1 MISKKKVFIIGGI
14 CILIATII
22 TSIILIRK
30 KNMKSIKNNKQITN
44 NDYDVILMGG
54 LDNRKGDKTISEQVT
69 LLEKNANN
77 KKIIGYR
84 YNDISGVEEMIK
96 KLPNAIVVLFSAG
109 ASYSSVIAELI
120 TNKNKLFI
128 VEPYATSSNVT
139 KSVKDA
145 VSQGVP
151 NKNVITGAS
160 ISRGKDVVEQATKT
174 PTEIGHWGALEFVG
188 NLLK

>member
-1 MISKKKVFIIGGI
+1 M
-14 CILIATII
+14 
-22 TSIILIRK
+22 
-30 KNMKSIKNNKQITN
+30 
-44 NDYDVILMGG
+44 
-54 LDNRKGDKTISEQVT
+54 
-69 LLEKNANN
+69 
-77 KKIIGYR
+77 
-84 YNDISGVEEMIK
+84 
-96 KLPNAIVVLFSAG
+96 
-109 ASYSSVIAELI
+109 I

-174 PTEIGHWGALEFVG
+174 PTEIGHWGALEFTG